1 MRELYFSTVLERFAL
16 LELSPSVK
24 WTACGKRSGTSTEE
38 KLLKEPVV
46 LIAAVCTWI
55 SPIVSVRRSE
65 RAKKVCWRQ
74 AGSCYRR
81 KAIWWW
87 SSICCSPCTASA
99 GSSLKVRALQT
110 LRQPM
115 RCFAIWGLIII
126 THHVGKA
133 LCSGMVMICISI
145 ISPKGLEWVCWQFA
159 VSHHCSEEIVHVCP
173 ALIQNLI
180 TDKPAHTAELEPRF
194 YGLPVK
200 MCYR

>member
-16 LELSPSVK
+16 LELSPSVN

-38 KLLKEPVV
+38 KLSKEPVV

-55 SPIVSVRRSE
+55 SPIISARRSE

-87 SSICCSPCTASA
+87 SSICCLPCTASA

-110 LRQPM
+110 LNS
-115 RCFAIWGLIII
+115 
-126 THHVGKA
+126 
-133 LCSGMVMICISI
+133 LCSSLHFGGSSLLRTMYEGHSALE
-145 ISPKGLEWVCWQFA
+145 LEWWWFA
-159 VSHHCSEEIVHVCP
+159 FS
-173 ALIQNLI
+173 
-180 TDKPAHTAELEPRF
+180 
-194 YGLPVK
+194 
-200 MCYR
+200 